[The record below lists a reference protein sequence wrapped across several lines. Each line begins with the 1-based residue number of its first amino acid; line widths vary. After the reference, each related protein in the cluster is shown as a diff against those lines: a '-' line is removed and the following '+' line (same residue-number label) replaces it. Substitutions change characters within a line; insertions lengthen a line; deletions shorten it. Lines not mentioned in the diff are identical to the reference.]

1 MQRGG
6 TALGFAV
13 AVGQI
18 VVIDEDKRPVVQALH
33 TNIGTTE
40 GGAVH
45 LIPVVA
51 VHLVF
56 GVHVGGFWKINSG
69 GLTRRGHG
77 GELRIATIKAENP
90 VGSGRS
96 TSKGSRGT
104 GVRGELTRC
113 SNPSATDRRGI
124 HRAILDPDEVAA

>member
-1 MQRGG
+1 MKRGG
-6 TALGFAV
+6 AALGIAV

-33 TNIGTTE
+33 ANIGTTE

-51 VHLVF
+51 VQLVF

-69 GLTRRGHG
+69 GLTGGGHS
-77 GELRIATIKAENP
+77 GEFRVITIEAKDSVRA
-90 VGSGRS
+90 SRS
-96 TSKGSRGT
+96 ASKGSRGT

-124 HRAILDPDEVAA
+124 HRAILDPDDVAA